1 MGFCIKKEARFQEM
15 AEKTGKA
22 HMLLP
27 GPDLKLLEDLTQAL
41 VPVGSKGL
49 EIGTFIGKTTA
60 SLVEL
65 GYPMVTIENN
75 PDYAQVARDLFQE
88 LQIQDRIQL
97 LEGKALDIL
106 QQQHQEFW
114 KPIKFVFVDSNK
126 GGYFQY
132 FKFLTSKCC
141 SFRGYV
147 FFDNVFLNGQIKDQI
162 QNLFPES
169 RRNDL
174 GLWNE
179 FGLQLPKKVDFNE
192 LGFLTKK
199 KGPTWSASVQDQM
212 IRMGQEARDSY
223 QAILLNTSDGLLLL
237 KKKYNCSF

>member
-1 MGFCIKKEARFQEM
+1 M

-27 GPDLKLLEDLTQAL
+27 ELDLKLLKDLIESL

-49 EIGTFIGKTTA
+49 EIGTFIGKTTFC
-60 SLVEL
+60 LVQL

-75 PDYAQVARDLFQE
+75 PDYAQIARSLFLE

-114 KPIKFVFVDSNK
+114 RPIKFVFVDANK

-179 FGLQLPKKVDFNE
+179 FRLQLPKKIDFNE
-192 LGFLTKK
+192 LGFLTKE
-199 KGPTWSASVQDQM
+199 KGPNWSAGVKDQM
-212 IRMGQEARDSY
+212 IRVAQEARDSY
-223 QAILLNTSDGLLLL
+223 QAILFDTSDGLLLL
-237 KKKYNCSF
+237 RKK